1 MSKVRS
7 LFFSLGVI
15 QKRLVI
21 GQSQAFGSK
30 ARNMSTMDYTFETL
44 KVTRPKDFV
53 VQVEMNRP
61 KKLNA
66 MNRAFWRE
74 CRECFQRLS
83 TDEDCRVVLVSGSGK
98 AFTAG
103 LDLTDMAED
112 FMSSDLEVGR
122 KAFKLRNLIRDYQ
135 ETFTVIEKC
144 PKPVIAAIHNACVG
158 GGVDM
163 TSACDIRYCTS
174 DAWFQIKEVDVGLT
188 ADVGTLQ
195 RFPKIVGNDSLVR
208 ELCYTARKFY
218 SDEAKQIGYVSRIFP
233 DKEAMIEGSLEM
245 ASMIASKSP
254 IAVQGTKVSLVF
266 SRDHGVQEGLNHVG
280 LWNQGMLQSED
291 VMKSAMA
298 AIEKKQAT
306 FSKL

>member
-1 MSKVRS
+1 MHVQK
-7 LFFSLGVI
+7 GHI
-15 QKRLVI
+15 QLLT
-21 GQSQAFGSK
+21 SQA
-30 ARNMSTMDYTFETL
+30 RMMSDTTEQYKFETL
-44 KVTRPKDFV
+44 NVTRPREFV

-83 TDEDCRVVLVSGSGK
+83 TDKDCRVVVLSGAGK
-98 AFTAG
+98 IFTAG
-103 LDLTDMAED
+103 LDLADM
-112 FMSSDLEVGR
+112 SDIGIISNPELDPSR
-122 KAFKLRNLIRDYQ
+122 KAFMFRNTIKDYQ

-144 PKPVIAAIHNACVG
+144 SKPVIAAIHSACVG

-163 TSACDIRYCTS
+163 TSACDIRYCTG
-174 DAWFQIKEVDVGLT
+174 DAWFQIKEVDIGLA

-208 ELCYTARKFY
+208 ELCFTARKFY
-218 SDEAKQIGYVSRIFP
+218 SDEAKQMGFVSRIFQ
-233 DKEAMIEGSLEM
+233 DKEAMMGGALEVASL
-245 ASMIASKSP
+245 IASKSP
-254 IAVQGTKVSLVF
+254 VAVQGTKISLVY
-266 SRDHGVQEGLNHVG
+266 SRDHGVQEGLDHVG

-291 VMKSAMA
+291 VMKSVMA
-298 AIEKKQAT
+298 AMEKKQPT